1 MGPSRRPRPV
11 SASPAS
17 SPARDSTQ
25 RDVAQRNPAPR
36 DPAAA
41 TSQWPEGSLE
51 AAQALH
57 RLLAIGDRQWH
68 ALKGQPQRRA
78 AEQLAAAL
86 VQLLDAANP
95 PAAPTATPAREAA
108 TALTA
113 HALGWLQGELRDP
126 GCPQH
131 GR

>member
-1 MGPSRRPRPV
+1 MGPSRRSRPV
-11 SASPAS
+11 SAIPAS
-17 SPARDSTQ
+17 AAARNSTV
-25 RDVAQRNPAPR
+25 RE
-36 DPAAA
+36 PAA
-41 TSQWPEGSLE
+41 TMSQWPEGSLD
-51 AAQALH
+51 AAQAMH

-86 VQLLDAANP
+86 VQLLDSANP
-95 PAAPTATPAREAA
+95 PASPTATPAREAA
-108 TALTA
+108 TELTA
-113 HALGWLQGELRDP
+113 HALAWLQGELRDP

>member
-1 MGPSRRPRPV
+1 MGPPRRSRPV

-17 SPARDSTQ
+17 ASAKSST
-25 RDVAQRNPAPR
+25 AKSATAHE
-36 DPAAA
+36 PAAA
-41 TSQWPEGSLE
+41 TTQWPEGSLE

-86 VQLLDAANP
+86 VQLLDSANP
-95 PAAPTATPAREAA
+95 PGAPTATPAREAA

>member
-1 MGPSRRPRPV
+1 MGPSRRSRPV
-11 SASPAS
+11 SASPS
-17 SPARDSTQ
+17 SAT
-25 RDVAQRNPAPR
+25 ANGTTANE
-36 DPAAA
+36 PAAA
-41 TSQWPEGSLE
+41 TALWPEGSLE

-95 PAAPTATPAREAA
+95 PGAPTATPAREAA